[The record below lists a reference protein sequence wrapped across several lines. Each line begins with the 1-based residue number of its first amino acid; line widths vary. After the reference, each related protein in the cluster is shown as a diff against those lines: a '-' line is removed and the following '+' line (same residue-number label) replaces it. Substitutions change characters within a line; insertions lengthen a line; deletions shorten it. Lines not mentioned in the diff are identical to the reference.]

1 MEFKEVLCLLI
12 WQVLYFIF
20 FRVVVKF
27 EMSYRGVFVSS
38 TNFYQLPLSSEFL
51 KNVGEGKEDG
61 KLAKENVLGD
71 IFHGFGSP
79 ENLMTTGLGN
89 NRA

>member
-1 MEFKEVLCLLI
+1 M
-12 WQVLYFIF
+12 
-20 FRVVVKF
+20 
-27 EMSYRGVFVSS
+27 SS

-71 IFHGFGSP
+71 IFHGFGP
-79 ENLMTTGLGN
+79 AENLMTTGLGN